1 MTAVLTRTHTCGFD
15 CDCIQVAAAKVTL
28 AARCDVHG
36 TDGNAATGLK
46 FRAELEAKV
55 RASSI
60 CELLLL

>member
-1 MTAVLTRTHTCGFD
+1 MTVYM
-15 CDCIQVAAAKVTL
+15 QVAAAKVTL

-55 RASSI
+55 RI
-60 CELLLL
+60 FRVHELLLLHSLTQLSA